1 MLLVS
6 KLPRL
11 LEFNNKNITNR
22 FNSYKIHFS
31 ANTNRQKSYILP
43 QIYDKTAGFL
53 GFLAIFKQKV
63 QDYCKMRNQSFSF
76 GCFQSDYTKTD
87 AHNTN

>member
-1 MLLVS
+1 MIEQLTIRIGQIEWAISGQNQRAVT
-6 KLPRL
+6 L

-31 ANTNRQKSYILP
+31 ANTNREKSYILP
-43 QIYDKTAGFL
+43 QIYDKTARFL

-63 QDYCKMRNQSFSF
+63 QDYCKIRN
-76 GCFQSDYTKTD
+76 
-87 AHNTN
+87 